1 MANALI
7 FIYSII
13 AMAAV
18 FLLIDR
24 HNQRKARRERR
35 G

>member
-13 AMAAV
+13 AITAV
-18 FLLIDR
+18 FLFIDR

>member
-1 MANALI
+1 MANA
-7 FIYSII
+7 FGMMFGII
-13 AMAAV
+13 AVMTV